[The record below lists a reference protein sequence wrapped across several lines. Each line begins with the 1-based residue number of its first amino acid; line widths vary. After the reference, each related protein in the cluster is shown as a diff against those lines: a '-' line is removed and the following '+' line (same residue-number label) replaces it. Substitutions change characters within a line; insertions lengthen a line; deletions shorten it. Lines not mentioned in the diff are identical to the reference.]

1 MIEKLQMFKDLN
13 KIISN
18 EITEYNLD
26 SFSVIIG
33 ENPSK
38 GARSPI
44 LWNKVYAAENKKTKM
59 LPLDVS
65 EENLKD
71 LFVCLKAHPKCLGG
85 AIAVPYKESMFNLLK
100 DNLQSE
106 IISVGAINCFYRKN
120 KNPNEIFTGT
130 NTDGEGALESIH
142 KFLSKEKNK
151 NIALLGYGG
160 AGKGILA
167 FLLKDFGNKH
177 NISVFNRSAISEK
190 KITNLSVKF
199 QKLKDLQQS
208 ISEFDLIINST
219 SLGSNNSPNETP
231 IDHDVLLNAKKKPI
245 IYDII
250 YDPPLTKLQKI
261 AKDIGLETINGLN
274 MNLVQAVLAFQYTN
288 KTKFSQNKIFEIMNS

>member
-1 MIEKLQMFKDLN
+1 MFKDLN

-18 EITEYNLD
+18 EITEYDLD

-65 EENLKD
+65 KENLED
-71 LFVCLKAHPKCLGG
+71 LFLCLNAHPKCLGG
-85 AIAVPYKESMFNLLK
+85 AVAVPYKESMFNLLK
-100 DNLQSE
+100 DKLENE
-106 IISVGAINCFYRKN
+106 IISIGAVNCFYRQN
-120 KNPNEIFTGT
+120 KNPSEMFSGT
-130 NTDGEGALESIH
+130 NTDGEGALESIN
-142 KFLSKEKNK
+142 KFLAKEKNK
-151 NIALLGYGG
+151 TIALLGYGG
-160 AGKGILA
+160 AGKAILA

-177 NISVFNRSAISEK
+177 AISVFNRSTISEK
-190 KITNLSVKF
+190 QIKNLPVKF
-199 QKLKDLQQS
+199 EKLNDLEHS

-231 IDHDVLLNAKKKPI
+231 IDHDVLLNAKKKTI

-250 YDPPLTKLQKI
+250 YDPPKAKLLRTSQKI
-261 AKDIGLETINGLN
+261 GLKTINGLN

-288 KTKFSQNKIFEIMNS
+288 NTKFSQNKIFQLMSP

>member
-1 MIEKLQMFKDLN
+1 MFKELN

-33 ENPSK
+33 ESPSK

-65 EENLKD
+65 KENLED
-71 LFVCLKAHPKCLGG
+71 LFLCLKAHPQCLGG
-85 AIAVPYKESMFNLLK
+85 AVAVPYKESMFNLLK
-100 DNLQSE
+100 DKLQNE
-106 IISVGAINCFYRKN
+106 IISIGAVNCFYRQN
-120 KNPNEIFTGT
+120 KNPSEMFSGT
-130 NTDGEGALESIH
+130 NTDGEGALESIN

-160 AGKGILA
+160 AGKAILA

-177 NISVFNRSAISEK
+177 TMSVFNRSKVSEK
-190 KITNLSVKF
+190 QIKKLPVKF
-199 QKLKDLQQS
+199 EKLNDLKHS

-231 IDHDVLLNAKKKPI
+231 IDHDVLLNAKKKTI

-250 YDPPLTKLQKI
+250 YDPPKTKLLRTSQE
-261 AKDIGLETINGLN
+261 IGLKTINGLK

-288 KTKFSQNKIFEIMNS
+288 NTKFSQNKIFQIMSA